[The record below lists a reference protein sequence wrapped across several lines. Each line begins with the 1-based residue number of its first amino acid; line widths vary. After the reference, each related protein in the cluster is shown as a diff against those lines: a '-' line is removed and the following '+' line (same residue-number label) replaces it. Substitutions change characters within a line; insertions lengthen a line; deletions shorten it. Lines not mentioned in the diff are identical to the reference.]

1 MEKYSY
7 STEELDKF
15 FEESPLFEEDRKREQ
30 KELELLNSLKNKDE
44 DDMLDESLKCKI
56 CQSRNVDIRRML
68 DPRDKGC
75 MAVLYC
81 LNCHKVLPF

>member
-1 MEKYSY
+1 M
-7 STEELDKF
+7 
-15 FEESPLFEEDRKREQ
+15 
-30 KELELLNSLKNKDE
+30 NSIKNKDE